1 MENVHDRIRE
11 NDIVIAIDDQRI
23 YSSRIRGREGT
34 VKSVYYMGDEGVA
47 VVEYSG
53 FGLAK
58 ILTNDLIK
66 IEVETV
72 PTRSVSLSKARYNE
86 LTSKV
91 MERVKSEVSDT
102 HYDVLKVSAEL
113 LFNRLEALLFGEAD
127 NG

>member
-1 MENVHDRIRE
+1 MENVNDRIRE

-23 YSSRIRGREGT
+23 YSSRIRGREGV

-53 FGLAK
+53 YGLVK

-72 PTRSVSLSKARYNE
+72 STSSVNLSKERYKE

-113 LFNRLEALLFGEAD
+113 LFNRLEALLFGEVEK
-127 NG
+127 